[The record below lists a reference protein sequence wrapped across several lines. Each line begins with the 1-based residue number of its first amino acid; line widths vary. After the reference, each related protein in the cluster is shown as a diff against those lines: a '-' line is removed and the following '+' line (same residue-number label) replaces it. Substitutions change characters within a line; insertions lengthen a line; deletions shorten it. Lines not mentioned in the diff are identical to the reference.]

1 MIIINIP
8 STKAAHKPTKAELTL
23 VAVHKPTKADDTS
36 QAQMNSTIPNRRSTS
51 RLKQRRANND
61 SVSSLHMQRR
71 HSSVEPS
78 PANATLYNVRNIRL
92 VSAPP
97 TLSTTPKLGP
107 TSLKESRL
115 SLKEKLLLNP
125 LNKLRRT
132 SFFRKKSSH
141 DIADAK
147 VPLKKDIINEIM
159 EEILEEKARV
169 EVIRTLIDKKDY
181 DAALSNLLVDA
192 NADLHYFNKIKA
204 DALSNKHFDA
214 FKKRH
219 GNLIDF
225 SWVERR

>member
-97 TLSTTPKLGP
+97 TLSTTPQLSLTPHKP
-107 TSLKESRL
+107 RHSLKER
-115 SLKEKLLLNP
+115 LLNP
-125 LNKLRRT
+125 LNRLRRS

-141 DIADAK
+141 DIVDAK

-159 EEILEEKARV
+159 QEILEEKARV
-169 EVIRTLIDKKDY
+169 EVIKTLIDKKDY
-181 DAALSNLLVDA
+181 DAALSNLLADA
-192 NADLHYFNKIKA
+192 NDDLHYFNKIKA